1 MPGFC
6 CQMRQIPCE
15 MGLGTSLFT
24 AVWGISH
31 RCAWLQA
38 GLLLQSPHPALD
50 QLLQLAGCPAP
61 SVPLTSLTLS
71 FVYAGGESHPR
82 QQSDAG
88 LAKKLPRGLSPE
100 ERKRFAQV
108 DKSVH
113 PQPFAQENQ
122 RRCPAAVA
130 GEAGTA
136 SCEEAQGLGTS

>member
-1 MPGFC
+1 MKWVLEQACSQQSGEPPTDVPGC
-6 CQMRQIPCE
+6 RQGYCYSLHI
-15 MGLGTSLFT
+15 LLWTS
-24 AVWGISH
+24 S
-31 RCAWLQA
+31 CSWLA
-38 GLLLQSPHPALD
+38 ALLPVL
-50 QLLQLAGCPAP
+50 
-61 SVPLTSLTLS
+61 LTSLTLS
-71 FVYAGGESHPR
+71 FVYAGGESHPK
-82 QQSDAG
+82 QQRDAG
-88 LAKKLPRGLSPE
+88 LVKKIPRELSPE